1 MVEALQSPEFI
12 FNEAT
17 VRERWGLEPFLEGCA
32 ARGLSRASLWG
43 EEVDKAGLEE
53 ARRMLSRT
61 GISTFGFNRAGPLLA
76 AGAAGRAECLDRA
89 RRAVDMAAEL
99 AADHVL
105 VFSGGLAEG
114 SRDLA
119 GARAQTEDAIGALLD
134 HARSVGM
141 TLALEPLH
149 PMVAGDRAVI
159 LSLSHANAICEQLG
173 EGIGIVADAYHIWW
187 DERLETE
194 LSRAGAAGRIL
205 GFHVSD
211 WLVPTKHVLRDRGMM
226 GDGIID
232 LAGMWRQV
240 RAAGYDGPVEIE
252 IFSDRWWAEDPDLVL
267 DTALARCRSI
277 FWGG

>member
-1 MVEALQSPEFI
+1 MVEALQPPEYV
-12 FNEAT
+12 FNQAT
-17 VRERWGLEPFLEGCA
+17 IREKWGLEPFLEGCA

-43 EEVDKAGLEE
+43 DEIDKVGIEE
-53 ARRMLSRT
+53 ARRILTRT
-61 GISTFGFNRAGPLLA
+61 GISTFGFNRAGPLLG
-76 AGAAGRAECLDRA
+76 AGAAGRAACLDRA

-105 VFSGGLAEG
+105 VFSGGLVDG

-119 GARAQTEDAIGALLD
+119 GGRAQTEDAIGHLLD
-134 HARSVGM
+134 HARPVGI

-159 LSLSHANAICEQLG
+159 LSLSHANALCERLG
-173 EGIGIVADAYHIWW
+173 EGVGIVADAYHIWW
-187 DERLETE
+187 DERLEAE
-194 LSRAGAAGRIL
+194 LDRAGAAGRIL

-211 WLVPTKHVLRDRGMM
+211 WLVPTRHVLRDRGMM

-240 RAAGYDGPVEIE
+240 RAAGYTGPIEIE
-252 IFSDRWWAEDPDLVL
+252 IFSDRWWAEDPDLVI

-277 FWGG
+277 FSGG